1 MEVTSLSQP
10 TIGNSTKFN
19 KIKQNNFFVSK
30 QVLHFERGTMERFK
44 IHRVAIQENSCDG
57 VG

>member
-44 IHRVAIQENSCDG
+44 IHRVAI
-57 VG
+57 